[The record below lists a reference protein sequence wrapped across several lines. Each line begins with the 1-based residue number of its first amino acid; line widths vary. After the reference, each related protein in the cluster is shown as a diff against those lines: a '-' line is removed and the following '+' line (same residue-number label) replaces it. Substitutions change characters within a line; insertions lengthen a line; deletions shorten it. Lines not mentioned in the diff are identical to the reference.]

1 MRIAPEIVLILVVF
15 VPGLMIST
23 PQSLS
28 SAQTPAEAIVRQL
41 RDLPTPLPATPHS
54 DGSIDP
60 VEQRRHELYDQ
71 LRLLGDDALP
81 ALSNGLLDPDVRLR
95 RNVALVLNVLAGG
108 WFERSWYRTNI
119 RPCLPALMKALG
131 DNDADVRAWSAQ
143 AIGDIGPDAAEAV
156 PALIALLRNQDVG
169 SRNSAAIALRGIG
182 PEAKSALPAL
192 REALSDPN
200 KDVRRF
206 AAAAIEKIEGH

>member
-1 MRIAPEIVLILVVF
+1 MNLIVVGVLLV
-15 VPGLMIST
+15 ISA

-28 SAQTPAEAIVRQL
+28 PAQTPADAIVRQL
-41 RDLPTPLPATPHS
+41 RDLPTPLPAIARS

-60 VEQRRHELYDQ
+60 VEQRRHELYRQ
-71 LRLLGDDALP
+71 LLLLGNDALP
-81 ALSNGLLDPDVRLR
+81 ALSSELLDADVRLR
-95 RNVALVLNVLAGG
+95 RNVALVLNALAGG
-108 WFERSWYRTNI
+108 WFDRSWAEMNI

-131 DNDADVRAWSAQ
+131 DNDASVRAWSAQ
-143 AIGDIGPDAAEAV
+143 AIGYIGPDAEEAV

-169 SRNSAAIALRGIG
+169 SRNSAAIALRTIG

-200 KDVRRF
+200 EDVRRF
-206 AAAAIEKIEGH
+206 AAVAIEKIEGH

>member
-1 MRIAPEIVLILVVF
+1 MNFLVVGALL
-15 VPGLMIST
+15 VGSM
-23 PQSLS
+23 PQSVS
-28 SAQTPAEAIVRQL
+28 SAQTPADAIVRQL
-41 RDLPTPLPATPHS
+41 RDLPTPLPATPRN
-54 DGSIDP
+54 GSIDP
-60 VEQRRHELYDQ
+60 VEQRRYELYGQ
-71 LRLLGDDALP
+71 LLLLGNDALP
-81 ALSNGLLDPDVRLR
+81 ALSSGLLDADVRLR

-108 WFERSWYRTNI
+108 WFDRSLAHMNI

-131 DNDADVRAWSAQ
+131 DNDVDVRAWSAQ

-169 SRNSAAIALRGIG
+169 SRNSAAIALRAIG

-206 AAAAIEKIEGH
+206 ATAAIEKIERH